1 MALRFSRLTR
11 PNIRSLK
18 PGEKIAEHGI
28 VAEREGDGDVVY
40 SVNVMVHG
48 LRVHRV
54 VGRESD
60 GTTRTQAEDYVA
72 QVRTDAKH
80 GRLSLPKGRSVP
92 LTVKAACDLYIK
104 AMKVTGGKNM
114 TAKEAHCD
122 NHITPYFKGME
133 LTRVAPFT
141 MRKFRKA
148 LLDKG
153 LASATA
159 NRVGA
164 SWNHMA
170 RWLYDES
177 KIDRPLP
184 RMVSE
189 KEQNHRD
196 YVLSDA
202 DEKNL
207 LEAAAYDV
215 HPYVWLFCVMGLGS
229 SMRHREI
236 LSGRFDRLDANRR
249 RLRIKVK
256 GGRERDQP
264 LPQWLVNILLKERE
278 SAADPDGWIF
288 PSARTKTG
296 HLEQMNGAFTRC
308 VKAAGLDPSKVSPH
322 TMRHT
327 ALTRFAAVTHGD
339 PATVKRYSGHL
350 SLQALMRYI
359 HPSDE
364 HVDSALERVR
374 AGDQADRVVNLAGP
388 R

>member
-1 MALRFSRLTR
+1 MALRFSKLTR
-11 PNIRSLK
+11 PAIRALK
-18 PGEKIAEHGI
+18 PSEKITEHGI
-28 VAEREGDGDVVY
+28 TAKREVAGDIVY
-40 SVNVMVHG
+40 TVNVMVQG
-48 LRVHRV
+48 RRVHRV

-60 GTTRTQAEDYVA
+60 GTTRTQAEDYIS

-80 GRLSLPKGRSVP
+80 GRLSLPKGRSIP

-104 AMKVTGGKNM
+104 AMKATGGKNM
-114 TAKEAHCD
+114 TSKEAHAD
-122 NHITPYFKGME
+122 NHIKPYFKGME
-133 LTRVAPFT
+133 LARVAPFT

-148 LLDKG
+148 LLDKE
-153 LASATA
+153 LAGATA

-164 SWNHMA
+164 TWNHMA

-196 YVLSDA
+196 YVISDA
-202 DEKNL
+202 DEKAL
-207 LEAAAYDV
+207 LDAAAHDV
-215 HPYVWLFCVMGLGS
+215 HPYIWLFCVMGIGS

-236 LSGRFDRLDANRR
+236 LSARFDRLDADRR

-256 GGRERDQP
+256 GGRQRDQP
-264 LPQWLVNILLKERE
+264 LPQWVVDILLKERE
-278 SAADPDGWIF
+278 SVPDPDGWVF
-288 PSARTKTG
+288 PSTRTKSG
-296 HLEQMNGAFTRC
+296 HIEQMSGAFTRC
-308 VKAAGLDPSKVSPH
+308 VEAAGLDPSLVTPH

-327 ALTRFAAVTHGD
+327 ALTRFAAVTNGD

-364 HVDSALERVR
+364 HVDSALDRI
-374 AGDQADRVVNLAGP
+374 GTGSQAAKVVNLAA
-388 R
+388 RK